1 MKISISIQN
10 KTKNDMT
17 IRVDNQAIVLE
28 SKEERKFSHVKT
40 IQIEKVLIKLEDN
53 LYVDKQGRKW
63 DKDALDSIFNLISEQ
78 KKNREALDYYALE

>member
-1 MKISISIQN
+1 MQTSIQN
-10 KTKNDMT
+10 RTEDDMT
-17 IRVDNQAIVLE
+17 VRINNQAILLE

-63 DKDALDSIFNLISEQ
+63 DNDALDSIFNLISEQ
-78 KKNREALDYYALE
+78 KKNREALDYYAVE